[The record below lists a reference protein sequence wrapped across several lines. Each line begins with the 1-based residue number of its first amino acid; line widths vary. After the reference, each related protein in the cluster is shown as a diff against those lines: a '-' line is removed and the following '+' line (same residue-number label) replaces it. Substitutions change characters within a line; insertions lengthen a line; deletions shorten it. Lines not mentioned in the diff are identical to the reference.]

1 MIFKRL
7 VALILCLLLVLGLLT
22 ISISVLAD
30 DAQEPAGVSYYINSL
45 EDLLAL
51 AETCAVDSYSKGVTV
66 YLQTDLDLTGS
77 GFSSIPTF
85 AGVFE
90 GGGHTISGLSLTANR
105 SHTGFFLSLIHI

>member
-51 AETCAVDSYSKGVTV
+51 AEA
-66 YLQTDLDLTGS
+66 
-77 GFSSIPTF
+77 
-85 AGVFE
+85 
-90 GGGHTISGLSLTANR
+90 
-105 SHTGFFLSLIHI
+105 